1 MINDI
6 NTQFTPGADG
16 TPGGPLSADGSLRE
30 AQSSILSSAVFS
42 ITGNNGIVNLA
53 SLGVNL
59 NNDGTLTVD
68 DSALSSSLSGNYSA
82 VRNFLQS
89 TTTGFAQN
97 LSSAVSN
104 ITSSGN
110 GILSLDANG
119 LSQSAESIGQ
129 RITDL
134 QAALLDKQRAL
145 TQIYAQVNTTL
156 QQLPLL
162 QAQLSQQ
169 LASI

>member
-1 MINDI
+1 MIKDI
-6 NTQFTPGADG
+6 NTQFTAGADG